1 MKKDIAVIVSG
12 AVMLIAAMLM
22 PGTLN
27 VIKLILF
34 ISAFAVSALDVLVSA
49 VKGIT
54 KGNIFNE
61 NTLMVVA
68 AIGAFSIREYPE
80 AVFVM
85 LFYRVGELFEEYAVK
100 KSRKSISDVMNICPE
115 YANVVRD
122 GQIQK
127 IDPDEVQIGELISIA
142 AGEKVPLDGVVE
154 SGSSFV
160 DTSALTGESVPRPVA
175 VGEEILSGCI
185 NQNGVLTVRVT
196 KSFEDSTVSRIL
208 DLVETASAKKSKSE
222 KFITK
227 FAKYY
232 TPIVLA
238 LALLLAVLPPL
249 LIEGATF
256 RDYVYRALSFL
267 VVSCPCAL
275 VISVPLAFFGGIGGA
290 AKKGIL
296 VKGGSYLESLAQA
309 ENAVFDKTGTLTKGV
324 FAVREVHPVGMT
336 ADELITTAATAES
349 ISSHP
354 IAQSLREACRT
365 PVSSDRIED
374 AEEIAGHGVS
384 ARIGGKNV
392 LVGNGRL
399 MESGQIP
406 YEKADGGTVVY
417 TAIDGVFAGSI
428 VIADEIKADAKTIA
442 GTLRQCGLK
451 KTVMLTGDTKETAER
466 VAKELGF
473 DAVYSE
479 LLPGDKVSKL
489 EEVMANASQ
498 RGKTIYVGDGINDA
512 PVLARADVGIAMGA
526 LGSDAAIEAA
536 DVVIMTDEP
545 SKIGTAV
552 TIAKKTMRIAKENII
567 LSLVIKIAI
576 LILCSLNI
584 VGMGVAVFGDVGVM
598 VLAVLNSF
606 RALSGKE

>member
-1 MKKDIAVIVSG
+1 M
-12 AVMLIAAMLM
+12 
-22 PGTLN
+22 
-27 VIKLILF
+27 
-34 ISAFAVSALDVLVSA
+34 
-49 VKGIT
+49 
-54 KGNIFNE
+54 
-61 NTLMVVA
+61 
-68 AIGAFSIREYPE
+68 
-80 AVFVM
+80 
-85 LFYRVGELFEEYAVK
+85 
-100 KSRKSISDVMNICPE
+100 
-115 YANVVRD
+115 
-122 GQIQK
+122 
-127 IDPDEVQIGELISIA
+127 
-142 AGEKVPLDGVVE
+142 
-154 SGSSFV
+154 
-160 DTSALTGESVPRPVA
+160 
-175 VGEEILSGCI
+175 
-185 NQNGVLTVRVT
+185 
-196 KSFEDSTVSRIL
+196 
-208 DLVETASAKKSKSE
+208 
-222 KFITK
+222 
-227 FAKYY
+227 
-232 TPIVLA
+232 LA

-249 LIEGATF
+249 LLEGATF

-336 ADELITTAATAES
+336 EEELLETAATAES

-354 IAQSLREACRT
+354 IAQSLREACKT
-365 PVSSDRIED
+365 PLSSERIES

-384 ARIGGKNV
+384 AKIDGKNV

-428 VIADEIKADAKTIA
+428 VIADEIKADAKTLA

-576 LILCSLNI
+576 LILCSLNV